1 MEKTKRDSRHIDPL
15 KDEEKFFQWLKFKS
29 VRMNQEHLSKDDYER
44 LRQRIHV
51 SLRMLRRKRTV
62 RRVAYYGVSVCVI
75 IALGIVAY
83 LNHYER
89 VEPVPS
95 VVEKKA
101 EIVWQPLKSEDIRL
115 VSGDSITSFR
125 QNVQLLLSKMDQQW
139 YIILIAGRSESE
151 WNRTRLMNWWFLMVN
166 DRRLNWKM
174 ERKSG

>member
-125 QNVQLLLSKMDQQW
+125 QNVQLLLSKDG
-139 YIILIAGRSESE
+139 LA
-151 WNRTRLMNWWFLMVN
+151 MVYHPN
-166 DRRLNWKM
+166 
-174 ERKSG
+174 SGQKRIRM